1 MRILSLLLRP
11 LSWLYG
17 LILWIRHWLYDRG
30 LLCSNSFDQPIIRIG
45 NLSLGGTGKTP
56 MTIFIAEYLSDR
68 YNVYILSRGYAGRS
82 RGIQE
87 VRITSLADEVGDE
100 PLMMKN
106 RLPKVHIFVSND
118 RVAGI
123 RHINTLDPDRKIVLL
138 DDSLQ
143 HRALAGGLQVLLS
156 DINRIFCVDYLLPAG
171 RLRDLKSRASQVD
184 IIAVSKLKSLTE
196 DTTKAD
202 EAILRYSQAPV
213 YHTSLSS
220 MGIKDYL
227 TDDEA
232 FLNPKVVVV
241 SAIANPYTFYQIL
254 QERTIIKKKY
264 EYRDHYQYTEAD
276 LNEWLI
282 YCQENGITQI
292 LTTEKDAVKMKDFK
306 DILDKAK
313 VAILVLPIQI
323 TMAENEMVDFF
334 QKIETYIKTY
344 DIN

>member
-30 LLCSNSFDQPIIRIG
+30 LLYSKSFDQPIIKIG
-45 NLSLGGTGKTP
+45 NLSMGGTGKTP
-56 MTIFIAEYLSDR
+56 MTIFTAEYLSER
-68 YNVYILSRGYAGRS
+68 HNVYILSRGYGGKS

-87 VRITSLADEVGDE
+87 VRITSLVDEVGDE
-100 PLMMKN
+100 PLMLKK

-123 RHINTLDPDRKIVLL
+123 RHINTIDPDRKIVLL

-143 HRALAGGLQVLLS
+143 HRSLAGGLQVLLT
-156 DINRIFCVDYLLPAG
+156 DINHIFCVDYLLPAG

-184 IIAVSKLKSLTE
+184 IIVVSKLKSFTE
-196 DTTKAD
+196 DTTRAD
-202 EAILRYSQAPV
+202 KAILRYSQAPV

-227 TDDEA
+227 TDDEV

-241 SAIANPYTFYQIL
+241 SAIANPYTFYQML
-254 QERTIIKKKY
+254 QEKTIIKKKY
-264 EYRDHYQYTEAD
+264 EYRDHYKYTEVD

-282 YCQENGITQI
+282 YCQANGITQI
-292 LTTEKDAVKMKDFK
+292 VTTEKDAVKMEKFK
-306 DILDKAK
+306 NKLLTAK
-313 VAILVLPIQI
+313 VTILVLPIQ
-323 TMAENEMVDFF
+323 TVMAENETLDFF
-334 QKIETYIKTY
+334 QK
-344 DIN
+344 